1 MTLSSAAKPMTID
14 VGHDDEREA
23 RTPRSGLIIDL
34 ASIDI
39 SKTVLDRP
47 ALERWNPHR
56 GPIVQLD
63 RVVWTDE
70 RFSQAVGVK
79 HVREDEFWVGGHF
92 PGRAM
97 MPGVLMIEAGAQLSS
112 YLFYARRGEPCLA
125 GFTRIDGVA
134 FRGQVVPGDDLILL
148 SREVKFKPRR
158 FVSAIQGV
166 VRDKLVFEAEI
177 TGMTF

>member
-1 MTLSSAAKPMTID
+1 MSLSSAAKPMTIEL
-14 VGHDDEREA
+14 GHDEDREA
-23 RTPRSGLIIDL
+23 RSARSGLLIDL
-34 ASIDI
+34 SSIDMT
-39 SKTVLDRP
+39 KTALDRA

-63 RVVWTDE
+63 RVIWTDAA
-70 RFSQAVGVK
+70 FSQAVGVK
-79 HVREDEFWVGGHF
+79 HVRDDEFWVGGHF
-92 PGRAM
+92 PGRPM

-112 YLFYARRGEPCLA
+112 YMFYARRGEPCLA
-125 GFTRIDGVA
+125 GFTRIDNVA

-148 SREVKFKPRR
+148 SRELKFKPRR

-166 VRDKLVFEAEI
+166 VREKLVFEAEI